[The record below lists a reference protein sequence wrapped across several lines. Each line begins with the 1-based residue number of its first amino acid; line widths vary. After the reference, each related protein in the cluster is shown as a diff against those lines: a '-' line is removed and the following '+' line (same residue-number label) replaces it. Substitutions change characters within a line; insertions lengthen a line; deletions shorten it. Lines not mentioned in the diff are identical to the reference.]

1 MRALSGTKAPELKA
15 DPIIHHPSVRT
26 MLLTQ
31 KAVAEGGRSMVYECA
46 KLVDKMD
53 LCEAAG
59 DAKGAKAIDERLA
72 FLTPILKG
80 FLTEVGKEAAD
91 LGIQAYGG
99 HGYIKDN
106 KAEQVFRD
114 VRIAALWE
122 GTTQIQVREASTA
135 FHAVTPV
142 YPIAFPLP
150 PPPWQALDLL
160 GRKIMLQKLAPIK
173 TATKRLR
180 EQCAPHLFAGG
191 QLGKHSRALWFK
203 AWEWQYL
210 TYRIA
215 YKAGSES
222 KEYISS
228 ASVDFL
234 MYSGYVTLASH
245 WLKME
250 AAATAALAKPADAT
264 EEPDF
269 YKAKIQTSA
278 FVFDRLLPRCASHKE
293 IMLAPVSSSTD
304 LAPGD
309 FSFDHS
315 R

>member
-1 MRALSGTKAPELKA
+1 MNGHALRPP
-15 DPIIHHPSVRT
+15 PIFLGFPIRYAFPPCLSPRLPA
-26 MLLTQ
+26 LLSLL
-31 KAVAEGGRSMVYECA
+31 R
-46 KLVDKMD
+46 
-53 LCEAAG
+53 
-59 DAKGAKAIDERLA
+59 
-72 FLTPILKG
+72 
-80 FLTEVGKEAAD
+80 D
-91 LGIQAYGG
+91 LGIQIWGG

-106 KAEQVFRD
+106 GCEQVFRD
-114 VRIAALWE
+114 CRIASLWE
-122 GTTQIQVREASTA
+122 GTTQI
-135 FHAVTPV
+135 
-142 YPIAFPLP
+142 
-150 PPPWQALDLL
+150 QALDLL